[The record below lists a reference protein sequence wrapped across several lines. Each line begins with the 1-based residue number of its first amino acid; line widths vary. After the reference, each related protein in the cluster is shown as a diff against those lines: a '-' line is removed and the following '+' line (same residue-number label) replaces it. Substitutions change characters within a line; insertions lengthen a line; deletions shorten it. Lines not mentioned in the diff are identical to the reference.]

1 MQLEKRSE
9 KGKLIR
15 KSGLLPG
22 VIYGKEIDPMNVKVN
37 EKAFK
42 KALKEFGKNMV
53 FDVDLDGKKHKVY
66 FKDYQV
72 NPIKHAEIWS
82 FDLQKVSANDT
93 MTTDIPINILGRE
106 KFEGK
111 ALLVQQILSSVHCEY
126 PVGEGVSH
134 FDLDVSS
141 LEQGD
146 ALYVKDID
154 VPKSFKVL
162 SDLDAMVVNVQV
174 PSAIEEPE
182 TDAEETLET
191 EEVTE
196 EAEPQE

>member
-1 MQLEKRSE
+1 MQLDKRSE
-9 KGKLIR
+9 KGRVLR

-22 VIYGKEIDPMNVKVN
+22 VIYGKDMQPESVSVP

-53 FDVDLDGKKHKVY
+53 FDVNLDGKKHKVY

-72 NPIKHAEIWS
+72 NPIKHAEVWS

-93 MTTDIPINILGRE
+93 MTTDIPVTILGRE

-111 ALLVQQILSSVHCEY
+111 AMLVQQILNSIHCEY
-126 PVGEGVSH
+126 PVGEGISN
-134 FDLDVSS
+134 FDLDVSA

-154 VPKSFKVL
+154 VPKNFKVL
-162 SDLDAMVVNVQV
+162 SDLEAMVVNVQV
-174 PSAIEEPE
+174 PSAVEEKTAE
-182 TDAEETLET
+182 ESDLDALDDVAEETP
-191 EEVTE
+191 
-196 EAEPQE
+196 EAE

>member
-1 MQLEKRSE
+1 MQLDKRSE
-9 KGKLIR
+9 KGRVLR

-22 VIYGKEIDPMNVKVN
+22 VIYGKDMQPESVSVP

-53 FDVDLDGKKHKVY
+53 FDVNLDGKKHKVY

-72 NPIKHAEIWS
+72 NPIKHAEVWS

-93 MTTDIPINILGRE
+93 MTTDIPVTILGRE

-111 ALLVQQILSSVHCEY
+111 AMLVQQILNSIHCEY
-126 PVGEGVSH
+126 PVGEGISN
-134 FDLDVSS
+134 FDLDVSA

-146 ALYVKDID
+146 ALYVKDIE
-154 VPKSFKVL
+154 VPKNFKVL
-162 SDLDAMVVNVQV
+162 SDLEAMVVNVQV
-174 PSAIEEPE
+174 PSAVEEKTAE
-182 TDAEETLET
+182 ESDLDALDDVAEETP
-191 EEVTE
+191 
-196 EAEPQE
+196 EAE

>member
-1 MQLEKRSE
+1 MQLDKRSE
-9 KGKLIR
+9 KGRVLR

-22 VIYGKEIDPMNVKVN
+22 VIYGKDMQPESVSVP

-53 FDVDLDGKKHKVY
+53 FDVNLDGKKHKVY

-72 NPIKHAEIWS
+72 NPIKHAEVWS

-93 MTTDIPINILGRE
+93 MTTDIPVTILGRE

-111 ALLVQQILSSVHCEY
+111 AMLVQQILNSIHCEY
-126 PVGEGVSH
+126 PVGEGISN
-134 FDLDVSS
+134 FDLDVSA

-146 ALYVKDID
+146 ALYVKDIE
-154 VPKSFKVL
+154 VPKNFKVL
-162 SDLDAMVVNVQV
+162 SDLEAMVVNVQV
-174 PSAIEEPE
+174 PSAVEEKPAE
-182 TDAEETLET
+182 ESDLDALDDFAEETP
-191 EEVTE
+191 
-196 EAEPQE
+196 EAE

>member
-1 MQLEKRSE
+1 MQLDKRSE
-9 KGKLIR
+9 KGRVLR

-22 VIYGKEIDPMNVKVN
+22 VIYGKDMQPESVSVP

-53 FDVDLDGKKHKVY
+53 FDVNLDGKKHKVY

-72 NPIKHAEIWS
+72 NPIKHAEVWS

-93 MTTDIPINILGRE
+93 MTTDIPVTILGRE

-111 ALLVQQILSSVHCEY
+111 AMLVQQILNSIHCEY
-126 PVGEGVSH
+126 PVGEGISN
-134 FDLDVSS
+134 FDLDVSA

-146 ALYVKDID
+146 ALYVKDIE
-154 VPKSFKVL
+154 VPKNFKVL
-162 SDLDAMVVNVQV
+162 SDLEAMVVNVQV
-174 PSAIEEPE
+174 PSAVEEKP
-182 TDAEETLET
+182 AEESDLDALDD
-191 EEVTE
+191 VTE
-196 EAEPQE
+196 ETPEAE

>member
-1 MQLEKRSE
+1 MQLDKRSE
-9 KGKLIR
+9 KGKVLR

-22 VIYGKEIDPMNVKVN
+22 VIYGKDMQPESVSVP

-53 FDVDLDGKKHKVY
+53 FDVNLDGKKHKVY

-72 NPIKHAEIWS
+72 NPIKHAEVWS

-93 MTTDIPINILGRE
+93 MTTDIPVTILGRE

-111 ALLVQQILSSVHCEY
+111 AMLVQQILNSIHCEY
-126 PVGEGVSH
+126 PVGEGISN
-134 FDLDVSS
+134 FDLDVSA

-146 ALYVKDID
+146 ALYVKDIV
-154 VPKSFKVL
+154 VPKNFKVL

-174 PSAIEEPE
+174 PSAVEEK
-182 TDAEETLET
+182 TDEESDLDALD
-191 EEVTE
+191 EVTE
-196 EAEPQE
+196 DTPEEE

>member
-9 KGKLIR
+9 KGKNIR
-15 KSGLLPG
+15 KDGLLPG
-22 VIYGKEIDPMNVKVN
+22 VIYGKEMAPTNVKVSD
-37 EKAFK
+37 KAFK

-72 NPIKHAEIWS
+72 NPIKHGEVWS

-93 MTTDIPINILGRE
+93 MTTDIAVNIIGRE

-111 ALLVQQILSSVHCEY
+111 SLLVQQILNSIHCEY

-134 FDLDVSS
+134 FDLDVSA

-146 ALYVKDID
+146 AIYVKDIE
-154 VPKSFKVL
+154 VPKNFKVL

-174 PSAIEEPE
+174 PSAVEE
-182 TDAEETLET
+182 TTAEEADVEALGEDEET
-191 EEVTE
+191 EEDSE
-196 EAEPQE
+196 